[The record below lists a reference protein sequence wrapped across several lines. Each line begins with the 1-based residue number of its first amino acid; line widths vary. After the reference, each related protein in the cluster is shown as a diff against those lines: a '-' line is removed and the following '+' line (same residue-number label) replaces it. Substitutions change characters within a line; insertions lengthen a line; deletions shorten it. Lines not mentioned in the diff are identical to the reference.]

1 VARCFAVSVGTFE
14 RSGIGCLFKENHF
27 VSTESEFYFN
37 GINGETGNYLLE
49 PMTSKRL
56 SEIIRGNR
64 SDENLKELQW
74 RNKRNKQRMLGP
86 IEGVD
91 PKDLAQ
97 AGWGVIFSFDDPNA
111 EATKKELRPL
121 LDHRREQA
129 RRRVERRYREF
140 IGTSGYH
147 SGESKN
153 RFLARQGVGPGP
165 ADPDKVPYY
174 LLIVGDP
181 EQIPYWFQYQLDVQ
195 YAVGRIHFDT
205 LEEYANYAR
214 SVVDT
219 EKGGAKQSRKAV
231 FFGVQNSDDDAT
243 KLSVNDLVK
252 PLAASIAKDKPTW
265 NVLPVLQENTTKQ
278 NLARLF
284 GGADTPS
291 FLFTASHGMAFPN
304 GSKRQLPH
312 QGALVCQ
319 EWPGPRVWANR
330 PIPTDFYFSADD
342 VGSEAR
348 LLGLITFHFAC
359 YAAGTPAL
367 NDFPQ
372 QEFQETRET
381 IAPHAFVARLPQ
393 RLLSHPKG
401 GALAVIG
408 HVERAW
414 GYSFSWQEA
423 GRQLQVFEATS
434 KRLME
439 GHPVGSAFEFFNQ
452 RYAELA
458 TDLKEELEFHRIKD
472 DLELAGMWTACND
485 ARGYAIIGDPAVRL
499 VGSDNNDGATPPP

>member
-1 VARCFAVSVGTFE
+1 M
-14 RSGIGCLFKENHF
+14 
-27 VSTESEFYFN
+27 STESEFYFN

-49 PMTSKRL
+49 SMTSKRL
-56 SEIIRGNR
+56 SEIIRGSK

-74 RNKRNKQRMLGP
+74 RNKRNKQKMLGP

-97 AGWGVIFSFDDPNA
+97 AGWGVIFSSDDLNV
-111 EATKKELRPL
+111 EATKKALGPL

-129 RRRVERRYREF
+129 GKIAEKRYREF
-140 IGTSGYH
+140 IGESAYR

-153 RFLARQGVGPGP
+153 RFLARQDIGPGP

-214 SVVDT
+214 SVVDV
-219 EKGGAKQSRKAV
+219 EKGAVKQSPRAI
-231 FFGVQNSDDDAT
+231 FFGVQNSEEDAT

-252 PLAASIAKDKPTW
+252 PLAESVAKDKPTW
-265 NVLPVLQENTTKQ
+265 SVLPVLQEKATKQ
-278 NLARLF
+278 SLARVL
-284 GGADTPS
+284 GGAETPS
-291 FLFTASHGMAFPN
+291 FLFTASHGIAFPT

-319 EWPGPRVWANR
+319 EWPGPQVWGNK

-342 VGSEAR
+342 VSAEAR
-348 LLGLITFHFAC
+348 LPGLIAFHFAC
-359 YAAGTPAL
+359 YSAGTPAL

-393 RLLSHPKG
+393 RLLGHPKG

-423 GRQLQVFEATS
+423 GRQIQVFEATL

-458 TDLKEELEFHRIKD
+458 SELKEELEFNRITD

-499 VGSDNNDGATPPP
+499 AVSEDNYGATPAP